1 MTEKQF
7 AAIEKYKE
15 ECLKNSSQVI
25 YHVLEYVCYY
35 QDRHNSIVLTLI
47 RTFNKEEV
55 DKFIEDNNLTVV
67 EDIRPGMDHVF
78 HRFSY
83 RADPLI
89 GPDKAALEFAIKDKE
104 AYDINQAKED
114 EEFSKACAGL
124 YDDLKAREVIKG

>member
-7 AAIEKYKE
+7 AALEKYKE

-35 QDRHNSIVLTLI
+35 PDKYNSIAFTII

-55 DKFIEDNNLTVV
+55 DKLIEDNNLTVV

-83 RADPLI
+83 TADPLI
-89 GPDKAALEFAIKDKE
+89 GTDKAALEFAIKDKE
-104 AYDINQAKED
+104 AYDTAQAKKD
-114 EEFSKACAGL
+114 EELNKASAEL
-124 YDDLKAREVIKG
+124 YDDLKASGVIKG